1 MAVRP
6 ACTDSPTVGPRTAVP
21 VAGQIGP
28 HRAAAGSLVGRGA
41 DSAAAGLVA
50 ADRPTT
56 ASELDRRWAQPGAEG
71 AGWVDALAELAAG
84 VRSTTC
90 ASGRRVRVCRAPSL
104 PRAFCLGAGWAVG
117 LAARPALGPVSG
129 PVCGPSCAQSFVQG
143 PAPASGLGWLVNS
156 RANSFQNDQKS
167 QPPSPAGWHSI
178 SANRGASRVRR
189 STRPARAARRRSYL
203 PCRGCCAAAARCRC
217 GHLPA

>member
-1 MAVRP
+1 MAERL
-6 ACTDSPTVGPRTAVP
+6 AGADSRTAVP
-21 VAGQIGP
+21 VAGQ
-28 HRAAAGSLVGRGA
+28 GA
-41 DSAAAGLVA
+41 DSAAAVLVA
-50 ADRPTT
+50 ADRSTT
-56 ASELDRRWAQPGAEG
+56 ASVWDRHWAQPGAER
-71 AGWVDALAELAAG
+71 AGWADASAELAAELAAVLAAG
-84 VRSTTC
+84 VRSTRC

-129 PVCGPSCAQSFVQG
+129 PVCGPSCALSFVQG